1 MFTLKPPMLSGD
13 PARDLAALRDWAWQ
27 LSRSLEDVTT
37 AGTSINETVPILK
50 AAGDVT
56 IAGLCVSVDR
66 QERGSGEKSALREI
80 SAKYGF
86 PTRAIVTMSEVCEY
100 LEGAGSKSGIMTPE
114 LKASIDAYYAQYGAR
129 D

>member
-1 MFTLKPPMLSGD
+1 VII
-13 PARDLAALRDWAWQ
+13 
-27 LSRSLEDVTT
+27 EDVTT

-66 QERGSGEKSALREI
+66 QERGSGEKSALREK
-80 SAKYGF
+80 SDKYGF

-100 LEGAGSKSGIMTPE
+100 LEGAGAKSGIMTPE
-114 LKASIDAYYAQYGAR
+114 LKASIDAYYAQYGAG